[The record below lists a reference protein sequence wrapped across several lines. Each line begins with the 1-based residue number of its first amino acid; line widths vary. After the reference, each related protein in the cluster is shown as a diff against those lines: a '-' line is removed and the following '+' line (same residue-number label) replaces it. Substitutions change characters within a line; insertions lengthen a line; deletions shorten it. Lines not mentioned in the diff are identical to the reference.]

1 MRLVRSIS
9 DSPVLNGLLE
19 EHLLTERPLGD
30 VLLFYINRPSVIVGR
45 NQRIEAE
52 VDTDYCLRHGIE
64 IVRRLSGGGT
74 VYHDYGNIN
83 YAFIVDKDER
93 PVLDRDFATP
103 IIDALRPLG
112 VEAVSGERKE
122 LLVGGYKISGTAS
135 HVARTRILFHGTLL
149 HRTDLGALDR
159 ALRGDVS
166 KRGRKVASV
175 PSPVMNLATLTGEQE
190 TTEHFLGRLIGFFEN
205 YYGTALRLEPEPET
219 EAALKRR
226 ANELS
231 GAGIGK
237 PAAARLR
244 SGKITGNPKRN
255 KAGQDDPSGNRRRIR
270 TPIFPIWN
278 SRRERPHPSVR
289 TRGRRPTVL

>member
-122 LLVGGYKISGTAS
+122 P
-135 HVARTRILFHGTLL
+135 HVASTRILFHGTLL

-231 GAGIGK
+231 G
-237 PAAARLR
+237 PA
-244 SGKITGNPKRN
+244 SGSLQPPVSE
-255 KAGQDDPSGNRRRIR
+255 A
-270 TPIFPIWN
+270 
-278 SRRERPHPSVR
+278 ER
-289 TRGRRPTVL
+289 

>member
-175 PSPVMNLATLTGEQE
+175 PSPVMNLATLTGEHE

-231 GAGIGK
+231 G
-237 PAAARLR
+237 PA
-244 SGKITGNPKRN
+244 SGSLQPPVSE
-255 KAGQDDPSGNRRRIR
+255 A
-270 TPIFPIWN
+270 
-278 SRRERPHPSVR
+278 ER
-289 TRGRRPTVL
+289 

>member
-103 IIDALRPLG
+103 IIDALRPLASRPSRENARSCLSAATKSRG
-112 VEAVSGERKE
+112 PPRM
-122 LLVGGYKISGTAS
+122 S
-135 HVARTRILFHGTLL
+135 HVRGYFSTARCCTE
-149 HRTDLGALDR
+149 RTSAR
-159 ALRGDVS
+159 WTERFA
-166 KRGRKVASV
+166 
-175 PSPVMNLATLTGEQE
+175 E
-190 TTEHFLGRLIGFFEN
+190 TSRS
-205 YYGTALRLEPEPET
+205 AV
-219 EAALKRR
+219 
-226 ANELS
+226 
-231 GAGIGK
+231 GK
-237 PAAARLR
+237 
-244 SGKITGNPKRN
+244 
-255 KAGQDDPSGNRRRIR
+255 
-270 TPIFPIWN
+270 
-278 SRRERPHPSVR
+278 SRRFRVR
-289 TRGRRPTVL
+289 S

>member
-1 MRLVRSIS
+1 MAVRLVRSIS

-19 EHLLTERPLGD
+19 EHLLTERPSGD

-190 TTEHFLGRLIGFFEN
+190 TTEHFLGRLTGFFEN

-231 GAGIGK
+231 G
-237 PAAARLR
+237 PT
-244 SGKITGNPKRN
+244 SGSLQPPVSE
-255 KAGQDDPSGNRRRIR
+255 A
-270 TPIFPIWN
+270 
-278 SRRERPHPSVR
+278 ER
-289 TRGRRPTVL
+289 

>member
-1 MRLVRSIS
+1 MAVRLVRSIS

-19 EHLLTERPLGD
+19 EHLLTERPSGD

-190 TTEHFLGRLIGFFEN
+190 TTEHFLGILTGFFEN
-205 YYGTALRLEPEPET
+205 YYCTALRL
-219 EAALKRR
+219 
-226 ANELS
+226 
-231 GAGIGK
+231 
-237 PAAARLR
+237 
-244 SGKITGNPKRN
+244 
-255 KAGQDDPSGNRRRIR
+255 
-270 TPIFPIWN
+270 
-278 SRRERPHPSVR
+278 
-289 TRGRRPTVL
+289 

>member
-1 MRLVRSIS
+1 MLFFFHNRLEPELNLALETVLADQFTDEVFMFWRNAPAVICGRHQDMAVEVNRERALSYGVPVIRRS
-9 DSPVLNGLLE
+9 
-19 EHLLTERPLGD
+19 T
-30 VLLFYINRPSVIVGR
+30 
-45 NQRIEAE
+45 
-52 VDTDYCLRHGIE
+52 
-64 IVRRLSGGGT
+64 GGGT

-166 KRGRKVASV
+166 KRGRK
-175 PSPVMNLATLTGEQE
+175 
-190 TTEHFLGRLIGFFEN
+190 
-205 YYGTALRLEPEPET
+205 
-219 EAALKRR
+219 
-226 ANELS
+226 
-231 GAGIGK
+231 
-237 PAAARLR
+237 
-244 SGKITGNPKRN
+244 
-255 KAGQDDPSGNRRRIR
+255 
-270 TPIFPIWN
+270 
-278 SRRERPHPSVR
+278 SRRFRVR
-289 TRGRRPTVL
+289 S

>member
-1 MRLVRSIS
+1 MAVRLVRSIS

-19 EHLLTERPLGD
+19 EHLLTERPSGD

-175 PSPVMNLATLTGEQE
+175 PSPVMNLATLT
-190 TTEHFLGRLIGFFEN
+190 
-205 YYGTALRLEPEPET
+205 
-219 EAALKRR
+219 
-226 ANELS
+226 
-231 GAGIGK
+231 
-237 PAAARLR
+237 
-244 SGKITGNPKRN
+244 
-255 KAGQDDPSGNRRRIR
+255 
-270 TPIFPIWN
+270 
-278 SRRERPHPSVR
+278 
-289 TRGRRPTVL
+289 

>member
-1 MRLVRSIS
+1 MAVRLVRSIS

-135 HVARTRILFHGTLL
+135 HVARGYFSTARCCTE
-149 HRTDLGALDR
+149 RTSAR
-159 ALRGDVS
+159 WTERFA
-166 KRGRKVASV
+166 
-175 PSPVMNLATLTGEQE
+175 E
-190 TTEHFLGRLIGFFEN
+190 TSRS
-205 YYGTALRLEPEPET
+205 AV
-219 EAALKRR
+219 
-226 ANELS
+226 
-231 GAGIGK
+231 GK
-237 PAAARLR
+237 
-244 SGKITGNPKRN
+244 
-255 KAGQDDPSGNRRRIR
+255 
-270 TPIFPIWN
+270 
-278 SRRERPHPSVR
+278 SRRFRVR
-289 TRGRRPTVL
+289 S